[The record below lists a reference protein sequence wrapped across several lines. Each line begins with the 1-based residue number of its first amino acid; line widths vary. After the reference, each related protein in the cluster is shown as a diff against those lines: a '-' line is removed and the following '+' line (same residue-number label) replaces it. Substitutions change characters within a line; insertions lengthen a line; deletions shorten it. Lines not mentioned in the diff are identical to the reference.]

1 MQGLLLVNLG
11 TPTSPT
17 KNDIE
22 KFILDFMG
30 DPNVVT
36 MPQWMWKPL
45 LKHVILPIHIKKS
58 IISYQKIWSQNGSPL
73 RFYTE
78 KITQQVQALL
88 PDWQVKMAMTY
99 GDPSIN
105 TTIQEMKN
113 NGCDH
118 LVLLPLYPQYA
129 NCTVKTIIATAKQ
142 TCSNLDL
149 PLTIIKH
156 FCTNNEYLQILV
168 KDIQHYW
175 SLDKYD
181 HLYISYHG
189 IPQSAI
195 KKGDIYLKDCTAQTQ
210 AMCQM
215 LNIPSEKIAMVF
227 QSKCGLMPWLK
238 PYLNKTLIQAAKDGM
253 KKVLIVTPS
262 FVTDCSE
269 TIAEDAIDNKNLF
282 IKYGGENLTVVPPM
296 NDSPAFA
303 KFIANLATNVN
314 KTKKG

>member
-118 LVLLPLYPQYA
+118 LVLLPLYP
-129 NCTVKTIIATAKQ
+129 
-142 TCSNLDL
+142 
-149 PLTIIKH
+149 
-156 FCTNNEYLQILV
+156 
-168 KDIQHYW
+168 
-175 SLDKYD
+175 
-181 HLYISYHG
+181 
-189 IPQSAI
+189 
-195 KKGDIYLKDCTAQTQ
+195 
-210 AMCQM
+210 
-215 LNIPSEKIAMVF
+215 
-227 QSKCGLMPWLK
+227 
-238 PYLNKTLIQAAKDGM
+238 
-253 KKVLIVTPS
+253 
-262 FVTDCSE
+262 
-269 TIAEDAIDNKNLF
+269 
-282 IKYGGENLTVVPPM
+282 
-296 NDSPAFA
+296 
-303 KFIANLATNVN
+303 
-314 KTKKG
+314 